1 MRYITKILFPT
12 DFSDPA
18 KEAFQYALA
27 LAHRFN
33 ASIKVIHVVQPEYES
48 SDIPAMAGQMVSQ
61 KVEAAKEVLKA
72 FIKSGVQKADPE
84 VVKVVE
90 ITSEVEVGLPSGAI
104 ASASRRDEIDLTV
117 IGTKG
122 VHNVWEKF
130 FGSTTSNVIQ
140 KASGNI
146 FVVPVGTTF
155 RDFKKIVYATDL
167 SETDAY
173 QILKVA
179 QIMKLFEPSVDC
191 IHVAR
196 RFNAKVK
203 DTRMNELAE
212 FFKRID
218 PGLQITFNEISNQSV
233 SDGLVDFVEKH
244 NADLLCMFA
253 PNRTFFDRIFHNSL
267 TQKMPYLTKIPM
279 LILKNKKR

>member
-1 MRYITKILFPT
+1 MKYITKILFPT

-18 KEAFQYALA
+18 KEAFQYTLA
-27 LAHRFN
+27 LARRFN

-72 FIKSGVQKADPE
+72 FIKSGVQKVDPE
-84 VVKVVE
+84 IIKVIE

-146 FVVPVGTTF
+146 LVVPIGTAF

-179 QIMKLFEPSVDC
+179 QIMNLFEPSVDC

-212 FFKRID
+212 FFKEID
-218 PGLQITFNEISNQSV
+218 PGLRITFNEINNQSV

-267 TQKMPYLTKIPM
+267 TQRMPYLTKIPM